1 VHRRIDAAGAQVGSD
16 PVANGV
22 GVPVDEAAVGAPV
35 EQGQQCRVDRHEA
48 ILAALAV
55 ADGEHRRAGVQRQV
69 GAGDVGDLAA
79 AQPGEAASEAP

>member
-1 VHRRIDAAGAQVGSD
+1 
-16 PVANGV
+16 
-22 GVPVDEAAVGAPV
+22 
-35 EQGQQCRVDRHEA
+35 VDRHEA